1 MPSPPPFSSETAAGS
16 VAFAP
21 NGTSRPDRNGETLTV
36 LPNGVQNTQAETATT
51 PADRLRA
58 QKEIAKAQLS
68 STEIPP
74 ETQPVSE
81 SLVAVNGSSNVPKQV
96 PNGTVETRKRSRS
109 GTRIR
114 RSLDTNGTVFQRGPK
129 DSDGTAFKKFR
140 SRQYLERDNIH
151 KAALLHDYDKV
162 QEANASN
169 RAEVEMRAL
178 CIHGMVTDISTGW
191 QGKGASGS
199 FTHESR
205 RSTPQNNG
213 TCPYQNRLRY
223 RICSRFR

>member
-1 MPSPPPFSSETAAGS
+1 MPSPPPFSSETAAS
-16 VAFAP
+16 SLALAP
-21 NGTSRPDRNGETLTV
+21 NGTSQPDRNGETLSV

-81 SLVAVNGSSNVPKQV
+81 PLVAVNGSLKAPKQV

-114 RSLDTNGTVFQRGPK
+114 RSLDTNGTVLQRGPD
-129 DSDGTAFKKFR
+129 DSDGIAFKKFR

-151 KAALLHDYDKV
+151 RAAILHDYDKG
-162 QEANASN
+162 QEASAWN
-169 RAEVEMRAL
+169 RAEVETRAL
-178 CIHGMVTDISTGW
+178 CVHGMLTDISIGW
-191 QGKGASGS
+191 QGKVASGS
-199 FTHESR
+199 FIPESR
-205 RSTPQNNG
+205 RSTPQNSG
-213 TCPYQNRLRY
+213 TCPYQNSLWY
-223 RICSRFR
+223 RVCSRFR